1 MIITGDSLGNTQFW
15 DGQQGTLI
23 QSFKAHLAD
32 VLTVCVNKEEN
43 MVFSGGID
51 SKIVQFQQIPN
62 KDGVLNWVKAASQR
76 MFSQDVR
83 CLVTLGGNHDLLVS
97 GGLDPSF
104 FLYSTKEFGRSSYGK
119 VASFPHRPVVYLA
132 SEANVLMYQTTST
145 LQFWRLQESVGDTT
159 NAVQKTPAQFL
170 EIRKKGDHHIVCSA
184 VSACACWAAFSDV
197 YHISL
202 FKLNLN
208 KEGKSHV
215 TVTKVLPLPIHLL
228 PARGLVFSP
237 DSSKLISATSQGS
250 VQILDLSEEPSLSY
264 TLKVAQCD
272 KGLAAVNLVAV
283 SSDLHWLACADYN
296 NTLTVF
302 SLTKMKVK
310 CTLPHLESRVTSL
323 AFQPKTNYLSVVC
336 CNNQVYLFKPSSG
349 KLTKWSRRA
358 LEHGL
363 PKQWT
368 TRRSQVISIQF
379 NPSCHEVMLL
389 QDHNMFTL
397 LDLKEPLPDTEICL
411 YDTKLV
417 QQKRKQS
424 TCRDVVE
431 QDLKQA
437 AFKVCRKYSPLL
449 FAGFTKDS
457 SLVVVERPWQA
468 MVEMLPPPLYRK
480 KYGT

>member
-1 MIITGDSLGNTQFW
+1 MLLPCYCRVI
-15 DGQQGTLI
+15 
-23 QSFKAHLAD
+23 A
-32 VLTVCVNKEEN
+32 VL
-43 MVFSGGID
+43 
-51 SKIVQFQQIPN
+51 
-62 KDGVLNWVKAASQR
+62 
-76 MFSQDVR
+76 
-83 CLVTLGGNHDLLVS
+83 
-97 GGLDPSF
+97 
-104 FLYSTKEFGRSSYGK
+104 
-119 VASFPHRPVVYLA
+119 
-132 SEANVLMYQTTST
+132 
-145 LQFWRLQESVGDTT
+145 LQ
-159 NAVQKTPAQFL
+159 
-170 EIRKKGDHHIVCSA
+170 
-184 VSACACWAAFSDV
+184 
-197 YHISL
+197 
-202 FKLNLN
+202 
-208 KEGKSHV
+208 
-215 TVTKVLPLPIHLL
+215 VLPLPIHLL
-228 PARGLVFSP
+228 PARGLIFSP

-250 VQILDLSEEPSLSY
+250 VQILDLGEEPSLSY
-264 TLKVAQCD
+264 TLSIAQRD
-272 KGLAAVNLVAV
+272 KGLTAVNLVAV

-310 CTLPHLESRVTSL
+310 CTLPHLESRMTSL
-323 AFQPKTNYLSVVC
+323 AFQPQTNHLSVVC

-368 TRRSQVISIQF
+368 SRRSQVINIQF
-379 NPSCHEVMLL
+379 YPSCHEVMLL

-397 LDLKEPLPDTEICL
+397 LDLKQPLPDTEVCL